1 MSVITV
7 IMTVVRGHK
16 NICILFIFLL
26 ELLFVIVFF
35 SSVVLEC
42 IFKSMNMMTATVVT
56 HTPDRRVL
64 DSRLS
69 PHTEREK
76 ESV

>member
-16 NICILFIFLL
+16 NICILFIFLS

-35 SSVVLEC
+35 VCRFGVYIQEYEYDDCYCSYTHSGQASVGQ
-42 IFKSMNMMTATVVT
+42 
-56 HTPDRRVL
+56 
-64 DSRLS
+64 
-69 PHTEREK
+69 